1 MARKQYTGPAVHL
14 PALFY
19 ISRIQS
25 DSEGSTMD
33 LQYLLFLQQLRTTSC
48 SWLTP
53 VMMLIS
59 HLAVNGSLIICVAVF
74 WGMNRELGYWLISNC
89 LSSLFFNNALKLT
102 ACIYRPWIRCPELV
116 PPSGAIKGATG
127 YSFPSGHTQ
136 IAGSF
141 FGSIAAR
148 YGKEKKGLAVFCVA
162 MILLTA
168 FSRNFLGVH
177 TPQDVLAAMASSA
190 VIVFANV
197 RLFEKLRND
206 LSLLPKAIAVGCVA
220 AVLCILYFALKSY
233 PMDYV
238 DGALVVDPAEMKEDG
253 YAAAGATLG
262 ALIGAFLETRYVK
275 FSTDGTIPLKIIRV
289 LMGIPA
295 AALIMLVVRK
305 PVYDLIGRPAGHVVI
320 YFAVGIYI
328 IFLYP
333 AIFTAIHRRRLQSHE
348 TPAQD

>member
-116 PPSGAIKGATG
+116 PPAGALKSATG

-148 YGKEKKGLAVFCVA
+148 YGKKKRAGR
-162 MILLTA
+162 LL
-168 FSRNFLGVH
+168 R
-177 TPQDVLAAMASSA
+177 
-190 VIVFANV
+190 
-197 RLFEKLRND
+197 RND
-206 LSLLPKAIAVGCVA
+206 PSHGIFPEFPRRSHAPGCPGGNGVFR
-220 AVLCILYFALKSY
+220 C
-233 PMDYV
+233 D
-238 DGALVVDPAEMKEDG
+238 
-253 YAAAGATLG
+253 
-262 ALIGAFLETRYVK
+262 
-275 FSTDGTIPLKIIRV
+275 RV
-289 LMGIPA
+289 RQRQI
-295 AALIMLVVRK
+295 V
-305 PVYDLIGRPAGHVVI
+305 
-320 YFAVGIYI
+320 
-328 IFLYP
+328 
-333 AIFTAIHRRRLQSHE
+333 
-348 TPAQD
+348 

>member
-1 MARKQYTGPAVHL
+1 
-14 PALFY
+14 
-19 ISRIQS
+19 
-25 DSEGSTMD
+25 MD

-168 FSRNFLGVH
+168 FPGI
-177 TPQDVLAAMASSA
+177 SSA
-190 VIVFANV
+190 FTRPRMSWRQW
-197 RLFEKLRND
+197 RL
-206 LSLLPKAIAVGCVA
+206 
-220 AVLCILYFALKSY
+220 
-233 PMDYV
+233 
-238 DGALVVDPAEMKEDG
+238 
-253 YAAAGATLG
+253 
-262 ALIGAFLETRYVK
+262 
-275 FSTDGTIPLKIIRV
+275 PL
-289 LMGIPA
+289 
-295 AALIMLVVRK
+295 
-305 PVYDLIGRPAGHVVI
+305 
-320 YFAVGIYI
+320 
-328 IFLYP
+328 
-333 AIFTAIHRRRLQSHE
+333 
-348 TPAQD
+348 

>member
-1 MARKQYTGPAVHL
+1 
-14 PALFY
+14 
-19 ISRIQS
+19 
-25 DSEGSTMD
+25 
-33 LQYLLFLQQLRTTSC
+33 
-48 SWLTP
+48 
-53 VMMLIS
+53 
-59 HLAVNGSLIICVAVF
+59 
-74 WGMNRELGYWLISNC
+74 
-89 LSSLFFNNALKLT
+89 
-102 ACIYRPWIRCPELV
+102 
-116 PPSGAIKGATG
+116 
-127 YSFPSGHTQ
+127 
-136 IAGSF
+136 
-141 FGSIAAR
+141 
-148 YGKEKKGLAVFCVA
+148 

-177 TPQDVLAAMASSA
+177 TPQDVLAAMASST

-206 LSLLPKAIAVGCVA
+206 PSLLPKAIAVGCVA

-275 FSTDGTIPLKIIRV
+275 FSTDGTIPLKIMRV